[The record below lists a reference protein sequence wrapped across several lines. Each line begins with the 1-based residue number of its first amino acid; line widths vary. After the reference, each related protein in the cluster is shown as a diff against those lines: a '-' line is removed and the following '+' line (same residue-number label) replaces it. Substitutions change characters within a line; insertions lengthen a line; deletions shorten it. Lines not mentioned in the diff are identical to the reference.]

1 MFKRSEPESD
11 NVWLDRHVYSEIR
24 GSLTANSQPSIDGSG
39 FYSETLTDTATDFL
53 NDISYDDFIEIT
65 SGQNKGQSRNIRS
78 ILSSSQ
84 IGTRNSTPRTL
95 MDYTAGDEYS
105 AVKGLEL
112 SSEDNIV
119 MILDNDPIAKT
130 IDMPLSRTGQI
141 NSGSQLSNFIPTSIA
156 FSADDIDNESGI
168 DFGKADIWGTLP
180 SQGSTNFNDY
190 NIWFRA
196 RNWYYDNGAAMIIRA
211 SDYGPIGEQYTFGI
225 DYPSTADSESTLV
238 QSTIPGVTSFRYVFG
253 SNSAINTDISPGD
266 QFTLT
271 DLGSSILR
279 LKFPTTAS
287 VNSINIG
294 DVISIGETSG
304 FSTANCGTFSILQK
318 DDIAKTL
325 DFYSIDGVA
334 TAVGSASVQ
343 EIVCVADSSG
353 SLNGSYFI
361 VSAANGDTVKF
372 WYDNNNSGT
381 LEPASIATTRSW
393 EIDIL
398 NDDTDIDVAT
408 KTAIIMAG
416 DPAFAS
422 VTNASGTSAT
432 ISIVDAVNGPVTAGQ
447 DGVVPTGFTFLL
459 DIAGVADSYETINLV
474 NKLEIFSIKQ
484 NTIADIVAKIN
495 TNPMLEAVEH
505 TSGTLI
511 KATRD
516 ITGVAI
522 NEVAYYHNPNPSSNY
537 HDFIS
542 FWDSKN
548 WISSFQNANPN
559 FQLKKPLVLVGVT
572 PLYELDTAINL
583 DGTTGEKF
591 KLIPSTLDNLAHHMT
606 HRALSQL
613 NIVSR
618 VSVANDSSSIQIK
631 SQQLGSSG
639 AIEIV
644 GGSANNAKFKL
655 IGSSQIVEDSDNFL
669 QFKIPAS
676 PNTLQPG
683 HHVQL
688 ENDYGVERISRL
700 GQNDSIDVVKK
711 NDSTCE
717 YMYNSKNTNFN
728 QYTKINIVDA
738 HSLDPISYPT
748 PGIVWRWTHDD
759 SGSYLILSD
768 TDEGSVDYNPQMR
781 NAIGALTSNS
791 EIHQEVTQAGD
802 SDDNLVFRVT
812 SSGVPDHAD
821 YLRFINSADSS
832 WIAWFSVDGN
842 LTPPVMLIGGT
853 PSVQTVGC
861 QPDVANSLN
870 ASYFILQTPNGDTV
884 KFWYDNNNAGATEPA
899 VGTTTRSVEIN
910 IDTDDD
916 VNEVAVKTAAAIDS
930 DLAFASAAVT
940 PGGIITGSP
949 TVHDIDCE
957 PDIANSLDGSYFTLN
972 AGNGDVVKFWYDNND
987 AGTTEPGL
995 GIPGSPSIQLIECQ
1009 PDVSNSLDTSYFVLE
1024 AGNGDTVKFW
1034 YDNNNAG
1041 AAEPAVGT
1049 TTRSLEIN
1057 IDTNDD
1063 VNQVA
1068 AKTANAIDNDSAFAS
1083 AIVTPGVIMPGSG
1096 VPSIQRIQL
1105 QPDISNSLNG
1115 SYFVLEAG
1123 NGDTVKFWYDNNNSG
1138 TAEPAVGT
1146 TTRSVEIN
1154 SISTNDDSD
1163 AVATHTATAI
1173 SSDIAFASV
1182 LITPEI
1188 SNTGFV
1194 AQLNSSNQSLA
1205 DAFGNSV
1212 AISGDYAVV
1221 GAPQDDG
1228 STDTITTAGE
1238 AYIFKR
1244 NQGGANNWGLIKT
1257 LNSPNEDTDDAF
1269 GYSVAID
1276 GDYIVVGAYGD
1287 EGSTGTIGTG
1297 EAYVYKKDQ
1306 GGADNW
1312 GLIKTLNSDNEDDG
1326 DTFGNSV
1333 AIDGNYIV
1341 VGARTDHGTADA
1353 IGSAGEAYVY
1363 KKDQGGVDNW
1373 GLIKILN
1380 SDNEDTG
1387 DQFGWSVA
1395 ISGDYIAV
1403 GAFVDDGSIDAI
1415 IDAGEVYVFKKD
1427 QGGVDNW
1434 GLIKILNSDN
1444 EDTADQFGYSV
1455 AISGDYIVVG
1465 AYGDDGSTDAISSAG
1480 EAYVFYKDQGGTDNW
1495 GLIKTL
1501 NSSNEDANDYFGWSV
1516 AISGNYIV
1524 VGAPFDRGIADG
1536 VSSAGEAYLFYKNQG
1551 GTDNWG
1557 FLKQLNSPNE
1567 NGDRFGSQ
1575 VAVDGDNIVVG
1586 ASSDDGSTETLND
1599 AGEAYIYSIN
1609 LATPTPASIDLANAD
1624 SGPVAIGTDGTP
1636 ATNFTFSVVLTGTP
1650 DGLSPATIT
1659 VTNSADGP
1667 VNAGVDGTTPTNF
1680 ILSIDTIGVA
1690 GVPAV
1695 PSDRSVEINVDTD
1708 DDVLAVATKT
1718 ADAIDNDSAFASA
1731 TVTTTTVPGNI
1742 AIQTIGCQPDVS
1754 NSLNGSYFVLE
1765 AGNGDT
1771 VKFWYDNNNS
1781 GTVEPA
1787 VGTTTRSREI
1797 NISTNDDFEEVAT
1810 KTANIIDNDSA
1821 FASAIVTTTTAPV
1834 ITPGSYIKAAATP
1847 SGYNCIY
1854 TKISGDYMF
1863 AVGSN
1868 GLLSSVFIHKKNQG
1882 GLNNWGLIKT
1892 LPFSGFNS
1900 IIIDADGDY
1909 LVVGAFED
1917 GGSTNAISAAGEAYV
1932 YKKDQG
1938 GIDNWGL
1945 TATLNSPDEDLYDRF
1960 GTYVAISGNYI
1971 AVHAAGDDGFTDT
1984 VNDAG
1989 EVYIFK
1995 KDTGLESWSL
2005 IKSFTPGFEV
2015 AGNNSG
2021 APLHLSGDYLV
2032 LKPSNLSSI
2041 INSTI
2046 IVYKK
2051 DQGGVDNWGLVK
2063 TITAPN
2069 FSTWPPNG
2077 NFGYSVNISGDYI
2090 IALETP
2096 YEYLHIFKKNYG
2108 GTENWGLIKTLTSP
2122 NPDAGDL
2129 FGWSAAISGNY
2140 IIVGAYSDDGSTDTT
2155 VDAGEAYVFYKD
2167 QGGVDNWGLLSTL
2180 NNPFENV
2187 GTSFGS
2193 GVSISSNFIATTGA
2207 DGGNAKA
2214 YIFNT
2219 AGSGSG
2225 TTVNSATITVTN
2237 AQVGLITAGVD
2248 GAGADAT
2255 GFNFSLIS
2263 PGTGETISGA
2273 TITVNNADNGLVA
2286 AGADGTPST
2295 NFNFSVVTA
2304 GSDDGFA
2311 LASITATS
2319 SQNGPITAGSNGS
2332 PSPGFIFG
2340 VTTNGVADATVPI
2353 SADNIVRVD
2362 VLSTDTPNQI
2372 IAKLGIALSINGISS
2387 DFSIGQTPGATLSQV
2402 TEGSLLTLFSE
2413 SGIAVD
2419 GWSTGNFCKNTGS
2432 NVIGGLPIVA
2442 VNQSAKYLDV
2452 ENPDGKAMSATEIG
2466 GNEIIISAAPALE
2479 WHLAHSAPNKIQSI
2493 AIASNIATATTEN
2506 PHGLD
2511 VGDIFTAIDI
2521 PSSASPNTGIVLSIV
2536 DSNKFTYASTNSNA
2550 LSISPAGLILKPGQT
2565 RTRYKIE
2572 SLGHNGMNRLSLV
2585 DGDSPKF
2592 LSCGAAVDDLLLVS
2606 GSSFGSANNGAFR
2619 ILALDNDSIV
2629 YRNMQALEKLD
2640 TFVAFNNYSLEPT
2653 WTSNSNIVIGIP
2665 GTFSNLS
2672 IGDWVKKTTDEDTL
2686 LVQVSGF
2693 NSSLAKDATIVTLS
2707 SSYTGDSGNSP
2718 SHALDQNSDIGKG
2731 VYLNNA
2737 SDIRIL
2743 EGDSARVSDN
2753 LFISENTS
2761 DSWFSLSNSGNFDI
2775 QDLGTDGLSGRQYIR
2790 VNNSSG
2796 LSEIDVSAGLANS
2809 KFLITEND
2817 DNKFTSI
2824 REVYHTAIDPLNENR
2839 RIVYLSGGDRDYKWN
2854 ENNSSF
2860 ISSVGKIGYDNSI
2873 VVGIDGYKYYTG
2885 LLRKVQRIVDGFDPD
2900 SSSFP
2905 GRKAVGSAI
2914 EVLPPIP
2921 VKVSISVDITTQDG
2935 VNLSE
2940 ITDEIAS
2947 AIISYVSNLGVG
2959 EDVILSDIIVRIK
2972 NIVGVEAV
2980 TFVSPTPNNERIS
2993 ISEGEKAFIQPSDI
3007 SIT

>member
-1 MFKRSEPESD
+1 MFF
-11 NVWLDRHVYSEIR
+11 
-24 GSLTANSQPSIDGSG
+24 T
-39 FYSETLTDTATDFL
+39 
-53 NDISYDDFIEIT
+53 
-65 SGQNKGQSRNIRS
+65 NI
-78 ILSSSQ
+78 
-84 IGTRNSTPRTL
+84 
-95 MDYTAGDEYS
+95 
-105 AVKGLEL
+105 
-112 SSEDNIV
+112 
-119 MILDNDPIAKT
+119 
-130 IDMPLSRTGQI
+130 
-141 NSGSQLSNFIPTSIA
+141 
-156 FSADDIDNESGI
+156 
-168 DFGKADIWGTLP
+168 
-180 SQGSTNFNDY
+180 
-190 NIWFRA
+190 
-196 RNWYYDNGAAMIIRA
+196 
-211 SDYGPIGEQYTFGI
+211 
-225 DYPSTADSESTLV
+225 
-238 QSTIPGVTSFRYVFG
+238 
-253 SNSAINTDISPGD
+253 
-266 QFTLT
+266 
-271 DLGSSILR
+271 
-279 LKFPTTAS
+279 
-287 VNSINIG
+287 
-294 DVISIGETSG
+294 
-304 FSTANCGTFSILQK
+304 
-318 DDIAKTL
+318 
-325 DFYSIDGVA
+325 
-334 TAVGSASVQ
+334 
-343 EIVCVADSSG
+343 
-353 SLNGSYFI
+353 
-361 VSAANGDTVKF
+361 
-372 WYDNNNSGT
+372 
-381 LEPASIATTRSW
+381 
-393 EIDIL
+393 
-398 NDDTDIDVAT
+398 
-408 KTAIIMAG
+408 
-416 DPAFAS
+416 
-422 VTNASGTSAT
+422 
-432 ISIVDAVNGPVTAGQ
+432 
-447 DGVVPTGFTFLL
+447 
-459 DIAGVADSYETINLV
+459 
-474 NKLEIFSIKQ
+474 
-484 NTIADIVAKIN
+484 
-495 TNPMLEAVEH
+495 
-505 TSGTLI
+505 
-511 KATRD
+511 
-516 ITGVAI
+516 
-522 NEVAYYHNPNPSSNY
+522 
-537 HDFIS
+537 
-542 FWDSKN
+542 
-548 WISSFQNANPN
+548 
-559 FQLKKPLVLVGVT
+559 
-572 PLYELDTAINL
+572 
-583 DGTTGEKF
+583 
-591 KLIPSTLDNLAHHMT
+591 
-606 HRALSQL
+606 
-613 NIVSR
+613 
-618 VSVANDSSSIQIK
+618 
-631 SQQLGSSG
+631 
-639 AIEIV
+639 
-644 GGSANNAKFKL
+644 
-655 IGSSQIVEDSDNFL
+655 
-669 QFKIPAS
+669 
-676 PNTLQPG
+676 
-683 HHVQL
+683 
-688 ENDYGVERISRL
+688 
-700 GQNDSIDVVKK
+700 
-711 NDSTCE
+711 
-717 YMYNSKNTNFN
+717 
-728 QYTKINIVDA
+728 
-738 HSLDPISYPT
+738 
-748 PGIVWRWTHDD
+748 
-759 SGSYLILSD
+759 
-768 TDEGSVDYNPQMR
+768 
-781 NAIGALTSNS
+781 
-791 EIHQEVTQAGD
+791 
-802 SDDNLVFRVT
+802 
-812 SSGVPDHAD
+812 
-821 YLRFINSADSS
+821 
-832 WIAWFSVDGN
+832 
-842 LTPPVMLIGGT
+842 
-853 PSVQTVGC
+853 
-861 QPDVANSLN
+861 
-870 ASYFILQTPNGDTV
+870 
-884 KFWYDNNNAGATEPA
+884 
-899 VGTTTRSVEIN
+899 
-910 IDTDDD
+910 
-916 VNEVAVKTAAAIDS
+916 
-930 DLAFASAAVT
+930 
-940 PGGIITGSP
+940 
-949 TVHDIDCE
+949 
-957 PDIANSLDGSYFTLN
+957 
-972 AGNGDVVKFWYDNND
+972 
-987 AGTTEPGL
+987 
-995 GIPGSPSIQLIECQ
+995 
-1009 PDVSNSLDTSYFVLE
+1009 
-1024 AGNGDTVKFW
+1024 
-1034 YDNNNAG
+1034 
-1041 AAEPAVGT
+1041 
-1049 TTRSLEIN
+1049 
-1057 IDTNDD
+1057 
-1063 VNQVA
+1063 
-1068 AKTANAIDNDSAFAS
+1068 
-1083 AIVTPGVIMPGSG
+1083 
-1096 VPSIQRIQL
+1096 
-1105 QPDISNSLNG
+1105 
-1115 SYFVLEAG
+1115 
-1123 NGDTVKFWYDNNNSG
+1123 
-1138 TAEPAVGT
+1138 
-1146 TTRSVEIN
+1146 
-1154 SISTNDDSD
+1154 
-1163 AVATHTATAI
+1163 
-1173 SSDIAFASV
+1173 
-1182 LITPEI
+1182 
-1188 SNTGFV
+1188 
-1194 AQLNSSNQSLA
+1194 
-1205 DAFGNSV
+1205 
-1212 AISGDYAVV
+1212 
-1221 GAPQDDG
+1221 
-1228 STDTITTAGE
+1228 
-1238 AYIFKR
+1238 
-1244 NQGGANNWGLIKT
+1244 
-1257 LNSPNEDTDDAF
+1257 
-1269 GYSVAID
+1269 
-1276 GDYIVVGAYGD
+1276 
-1287 EGSTGTIGTG
+1287 
-1297 EAYVYKKDQ
+1297 
-1306 GGADNW
+1306 
-1312 GLIKTLNSDNEDDG
+1312 
-1326 DTFGNSV
+1326 
-1333 AIDGNYIV
+1333 
-1341 VGARTDHGTADA
+1341 
-1353 IGSAGEAYVY
+1353 
-1363 KKDQGGVDNW
+1363 
-1373 GLIKILN
+1373 
-1380 SDNEDTG
+1380 
-1387 DQFGWSVA
+1387 
-1395 ISGDYIAV
+1395 
-1403 GAFVDDGSIDAI
+1403 
-1415 IDAGEVYVFKKD
+1415 
-1427 QGGVDNW
+1427 
-1434 GLIKILNSDN
+1434 
-1444 EDTADQFGYSV
+1444 
-1455 AISGDYIVVG
+1455 
-1465 AYGDDGSTDAISSAG
+1465 
-1480 EAYVFYKDQGGTDNW
+1480 
-1495 GLIKTL
+1495 
-1501 NSSNEDANDYFGWSV
+1501 FGWSV